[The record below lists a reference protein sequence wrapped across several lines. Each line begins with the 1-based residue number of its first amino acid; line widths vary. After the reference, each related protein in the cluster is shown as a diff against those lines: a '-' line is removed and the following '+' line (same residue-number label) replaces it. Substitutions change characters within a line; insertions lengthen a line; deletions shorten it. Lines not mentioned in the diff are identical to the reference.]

1 MGSGTTRKKNDTVI
15 INRPKPK
22 KGSGSSGGSSGG
34 QGQHEN
40 MNAVCP
46 PTLKVKLAPQ
56 KPIPVGAHLHIE
68 KEDIIYSGQKVGSL
82 TKAQSA
88 TVSRCI
94 TEGFR
99 YPGEVVN
106 ERDTQYGVFTRK

>member
-1 MGSGTTRKKNDTVI
+1 MGSGTTRKRNDTVI
-15 INRPKPK
+15 INRPKTN
-22 KGSGSSGGSSGG
+22 KGSGGGSGSE

-46 PTLKVKLAPQ
+46 PTLKVKLSPQ
-56 KPIPVGAHLHIE
+56 KPLPESAHLHIE

-82 TKAQSA
+82 TKALSA

-106 ERDTQYGVFTRK
+106 EGNSQYGVFLRK